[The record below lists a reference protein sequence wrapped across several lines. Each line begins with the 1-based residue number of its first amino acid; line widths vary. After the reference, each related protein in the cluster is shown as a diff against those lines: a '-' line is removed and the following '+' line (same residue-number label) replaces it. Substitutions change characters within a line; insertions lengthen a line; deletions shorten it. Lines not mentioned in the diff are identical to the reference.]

1 MKNIILILSF
11 LLVAFSC
18 EKKDNLENLKK
29 NREELT
35 KKVNELNKE
44 LKEINLEIEKLEPT
58 KKITQVATK
67 TLSLEKFEHYVELQA
82 NVETDK
88 NVMIYPEL
96 PGVMNLLVQEGQ
108 YVSAGQTIAI
118 INDGGLKDQV
128 KQQQITV
135 ESTNSNLQQAQVQAD
150 LAKTTFLKQS
160 TLWKQKIGSEIQYL
174 QAKTAY
180 EAAQKQVEAV
190 RNQVSAT
197 QKGVLVT
204 KAQLAR
210 TVVKAP
216 FSGVIDEVLT
226 QNHQAVAPGVPIVRL
241 VNTTGLK
248 VKAEVPETYIGS
260 VQKGTSVKIE
270 LPNIGESIQTQIS
283 RVSTLIN
290 PNNRTFS
297 VEIPVPNNGLVKPNL
312 LAKIKI
318 IDYLNPNAYVV
329 PNSVIKE
336 DDQGKF
342 YVFVYEK
349 STNNEGIAKKVYVTK
364 GKTSGNYTEIKNG
377 LSSNIQVITEGVNF
391 ISEGSKVKL

>member
-216 FSGVIDEVLT
+216 FSGVI
-226 QNHQAVAPGVPIVRL
+226 HQAVAPGVPIVRL

-312 LAKIKI
+312 LA
-318 IDYLNPNAYVV
+318 
-329 PNSVIKE
+329 
-336 DDQGKF
+336 
-342 YVFVYEK
+342 
-349 STNNEGIAKKVYVTK
+349 
-364 GKTSGNYTEIKNG
+364 
-377 LSSNIQVITEGVNF
+377 
-391 ISEGSKVKL
+391 

>member
-1 MKNIILILSF
+1 MKNIVVILSF
-11 LLVAFSC
+11 LVMIFSC

-29 NREELT
+29 NRDELT
-35 KKVNELNKE
+35 KQVNQLNKE

-58 KKITQVATK
+58 KKVTQVSTK
-67 TLSLEKFEHYVELQA
+67 TLALEKFEHFVELQA
-82 NVETDK
+82 NVETDQ
-88 NVMIYPEL
+88 NVMIYPEF
-96 PGVMNLLVQEGQ
+96 PGVMNLLVHEGQ

-128 KQQQITV
+128 KQAQITV
-135 ESTNSNLQQAQVQAD
+135 DATNSTLQQAQVQAD
-150 LAKTTFLKQS
+150 LAKTAYLKQS

-174 QAKTAY
+174 QAKTTY
-180 EAAQKQVEAV
+180 EAALKQIDAI
-190 RNQVSAT
+190 RSQVAAT

-226 QNHQAVAPGVPIVRL
+226 QNRQAVAPGVPIIRL
-241 VNTTGLK
+241 VNTSGLK
-248 VKAEVPETYIGS
+248 VKAEVPETYIAS

-270 LPNIGESIQTQIS
+270 LPNLGESIQTQIS
-283 RVSTLIN
+283 RVSSLVN

-318 IDYLNPNAYVV
+318 IDYLNPNAFVV
-329 PNSVIKE
+329 PTSVIKE

-342 YVFVYEK
+342 YVFIYEK
-349 STNNEGIAKKVYVTK
+349 SNQSEGIAKKVYVTK
-364 GKTSGNYTEIKNG
+364 GKTAGNNTEIKNG
-377 LSSNIQVITEGVNF
+377 LSSNIQVITDGVNF
-391 ISEGSKVKL
+391 ISEGSKVKI